1 MNFIKKFVGNRAFY
15 KMVLSVAVPIMIQNA
30 VTSFVGLLDNI
41 MVGQLGTNPM
51 SGVSIVNQ
59 ILNVFYL
66 CIFGAVSGAGL
77 FTAQFYGKDD
87 QEGIRY
93 TMRFKLISTIF
104 ITVVWLGVLL
114 VIQEPLIKVFL
125 NDADVNSVAETLGYA
140 KQYLAV
146 MLLGLAPLGITQVYA
161 STLRETGET
170 VVPMIASVVAV
181 VVNLCL
187 NIPLIFGLWGF
198 PKLGI
203 VGAGIATVIAR
214 FVEVGIVIYWAHSH
228 KQKFPFVEHMYRSLY
243 LPGELV
249 KEIVVKASPLLL
261 NETLWAAGMATLT
274 QCYSIR
280 GLEAIAAFNISNTIN
295 SLFSVGLIAFGS
307 AIGIIVGH
315 QLGAGEI
322 EKAVDT
328 DRKLIA
334 FSVVSCGVMG
344 LFMLLFSG
352 IFPAIYNTTEEVKR
366 LATALITCQALLM
379 PVHAYYN
386 ATYFTLRSGGK
397 TFITFLFDSGCIWA
411 INIPIAF
418 CLSRFTSLPVVPM
431 FLIVEFINVW
441 KCILGT
447 YLVAKRVW
455 VNNMVKEF

>member
-1 MNFIKKFVGNRAFY
+1 MSVIKKFIGNRAFY
-15 KMVLSVAVPIMIQNA
+15 KMVLTVAIPIMVQHA

-77 FTAQFYGKDD
+77 FTAQFYGKND

-93 TMRFKLISTIF
+93 TIRFKLISTIL
-104 ITVVWLGVLL
+104 ITVVWLGVL
-114 VIQEPLIKVFL
+114 VTIQEPLIKVFL
-125 NDADVNSVAETLGYA
+125 NDTDTTSVAETLGYA
-140 KQYLAV
+140 KQYLGV
-146 MLLGLAPLGITQVYA
+146 MILGLAPLGITQVYA

-170 VVPMIASVVAV
+170 VVPMIASIVAV

-187 NIPLIFGLWGF
+187 NIPLIFGLFGF

-203 VGAGIATVIAR
+203 VGAAIATVIAR

-228 KQKFPFVEHMYRSLY
+228 KQKFLFVEHMYRSFY
-243 LPGELV
+243 VPIQLV
-249 KEIVVKASPLLL
+249 KEIMIKAFPLLL
-261 NETLWAAGMATLT
+261 NETLWAAGMAILT

-334 FSVVSCGVMG
+334 FSVVSCAGMGMVM
-344 LFMLLFSG
+344 MLFSKV
-352 IFPAIYNTTEEVKR
+352 FPSIYNTTEEVKQ
-366 LATALITCQALLM
+366 LATILIICQALLM

-418 CLSRFTSLPVVPM
+418 CLSRFTTLPVVAM
-431 FLIVEFINVW
+431 FLIVEGINVW

>member
-1 MNFIKKFVGNRAFY
+1 MSFIKKIVGNREFY
-15 KMVLSVAVPIMIQNA
+15 KMVLGVVIPIMIQNA

-93 TMRFKLISTIF
+93 TIRFKLIATVLITI
-104 ITVVWLGVLL
+104 IWLVVLL
-114 VIQEPLIKVFL
+114 MIQEPLIKVFL
-125 NDADVNSVAETLGYA
+125 NDTDASSVSETLNYA

-146 MLLGLAPLGITQVYA
+146 MILGLAPLGITQVYA

-170 VVPMIASVVAV
+170 VVPMLASVSAV

-203 VGAGIATVIAR
+203 VGAAIATVTAR
-214 FVEVGIVIYWAHSH
+214 FVEVGIVISWAHSH
-228 KQKFPFVEHMYRSLY
+228 KQKFPFVEHMYHSLY
-243 LPGELV
+243 IPKELI
-249 KEIVVKASPLLL
+249 KQMIVKASPLLL
-261 NETLWAAGMATLT
+261 NETLWAAGMATLV
-274 QCYSIR
+274 QCYSTR
-280 GLEAIAAFNISNTIN
+280 GLDVIAAFNISNTIN

-334 FSVVSCGVMG
+334 FSVAGCGVMG
-344 LFMLLFSG
+344 LVMLTFSSL
-352 IFPAIYNTTEEVKR
+352 FPAIYNTTDEVKS
-366 LATALITCQALLM
+366 LAATLIICQALLM
-379 PVHAYYN
+379 PLHAYYN

-411 INIPIAF
+411 INIPVAF
-418 CLSRFTSLPVVPM
+418 CLSRFTALPVVPM
-431 FLIVEFINVW
+431 FLIVEFINIW
-441 KCILGT
+441 KCVLGT